1 MEKNIR
7 DKKII
12 KAPPHMAKKKERS
25 VNDQADHGKY
35 LKTLTKLFFF
45 SFFFCG
51 VQERRLIGILDS
63 LIPNSNP
70 LLLEPCLITIVTKL
84 LIFRGQQYK
93 YFLII

>member
-1 MEKNIR
+1 MWTILMSSQMEKNIR

-45 SFFFCG
+45 FFFVG
-51 VQERRLIGILDS
+51 
-63 LIPNSNP
+63 
-70 LLLEPCLITIVTKL
+70 
-84 LIFRGQQYK
+84 FRK
-93 YFLII
+93 EDW